1 MKIHHEKKNWR
12 KRTNAKVDRIFIRD
26 GGEVSDNIYRKL
38 FQICPLCGSYTRDT
52 ASGGERCTCGW
63 SVDSDG
69 EEDFEP
75 DDLEMY
81 EKEV

>member
-1 MKIHHEKKNWR
+1 MIYHE
-12 KRTNAKVDRIFIRD
+12 TEH
-26 GGEVSDNIYRKL
+26 GTLY
-38 FQICPLCGSYTRDT
+38 C
-52 ASGGERCTCGW
+52 
-63 SVDSDG
+63 VDSDG